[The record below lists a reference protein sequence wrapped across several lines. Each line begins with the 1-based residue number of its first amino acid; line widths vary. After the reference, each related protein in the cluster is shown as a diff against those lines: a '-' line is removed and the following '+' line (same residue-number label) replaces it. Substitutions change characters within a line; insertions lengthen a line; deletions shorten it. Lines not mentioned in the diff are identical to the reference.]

1 MVKRGIPSSE
11 WIVLGMLTVISVA
24 GLWFVDATLSGQFVF
39 AGGRVHLT
47 PKEACEN
54 TVQCKEGPALI
65 LGSFNTKP
73 WSGPPQVTDC
83 ICPEYVTQWEGTKP
97 VSYPPDAVN
106 TVRLIKNYNELR
118 YTLYE

>member
-1 MVKRGIPSSE
+1 
-11 WIVLGMLTVISVA
+11 MLTAISVV
-24 GLWFVDATLSGQFVF
+24 GLLFVETNPSGQFVF

-54 TVQCKEGPALI
+54 TITCKEGPALV

-83 ICPEYVTQWEGTKP
+83 ICPEDVTHWEATKP
-97 VSYPPDAVN
+97 ALYREDAVH